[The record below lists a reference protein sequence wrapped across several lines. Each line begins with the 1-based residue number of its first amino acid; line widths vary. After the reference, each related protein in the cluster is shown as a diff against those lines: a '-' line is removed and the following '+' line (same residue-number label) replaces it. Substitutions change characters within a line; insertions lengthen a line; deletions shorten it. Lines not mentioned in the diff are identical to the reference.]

1 MPRTDDGEFELVLY
15 NRQLLSV
22 FFVVVVLLGIFFAI
36 GYIVGRNSATPKQ
49 VATAGQPLIVE
60 SGRPQSTPLAA
71 SPKPQPAT
79 DIEEIAPSAP
89 EPQRKVAE
97 TKPVAQAAAPPKPA
111 SAKEAAVKPSP
122 KPVEAQPST
131 AAPQAGHVYLQ
142 VAATT
147 RVEAEALRD
156 QLARKG
162 FAAVIGPVP
171 GQELYRVL
179 VGPLA
184 DPAALA
190 KTRSALQELGL
201 KPFTRRY

>member
-1 MPRTDDGEFELVLY
+1 MPKTDDGEFELVLY

-60 SGRPQSTPLAA
+60 SGRPQSTPPAA

-79 DIEEIAPSAP
+79 DIEEIAPPAP

-97 TKPVAQAAAPPKPA
+97 TKPVPAAAPPKLA
-111 SAKEAAVKPSP
+111 SAKEAPVKPSP
-122 KPVEAQPST
+122 KPAEAQPATS
-131 AAPQAGHVYLQ
+131 APQAGHLYLQ

-147 RVEAEALRD
+147 RAEAEALRD